1 MTTPISLEQA
11 TILVIERAKQ
21 LTDLLIKARGHDKPP
36 FLAKDFAHLKGV
48 KKIIKAD
55 LGESS
60 AILLRFNDGNVIKVN
75 KNHSIGRQN
84 FSCAHEIGHLLI
96 SEIDNE
102 LDLDSRLENV
112 EFRTYNPQAQKIAHV
127 KTKER
132 LVDVA
137 AAELLMPELVFKQY
151 LSEFGISVLSIE
163 KLANVFQVSIQATA
177 RRIAEVSPEPC
188 ITLLWKHQ
196 LKQRAKGLRLAGC
209 IGPGRKIS
217 GKIQYTPVHK
227 IALNTST
234 LYKAY
239 LGNNP
244 VKCRKLFQIG
254 NTVKRLFMES
264 KGFGYDEK
272 RYVVSLAL
280 LK

>member
-1 MTTPISLEQA
+1 MITPISLEQS
-11 TILVIERAKQ
+11 TTLIIERAKQ
-21 LTDLLIKARGHDKPP
+21 MTDLLISTRGHDKPP
-36 FLAKDFAHLKGV
+36 FLPEDFARLKDV

-55 LGESS
+55 LGDLS
-60 AILLRFNDGNVIKVN
+60 AILLRFSDGYVIKVN
-75 KNHSIGRQN
+75 KNHSAGRQN
-84 FSCAHEIGHLLI
+84 FSCAHELGHLLF
-96 SEIDNE
+96 SELDSE
-102 LDLDSRLENV
+102 LDLGSRLENV
-112 EFRTYNPQAQKIAHV
+112 EFRTYNPQAQRTARV
-127 KTKER
+127 KARER
-132 LVDVA
+132 LVDIA
-137 AAELLMPELVFKQY
+137 ATELLMPESVFRQY

-177 RRIAEVSPEPC
+177 RRIAEVSLEPC

-209 IGPGRKIS
+209 TGPGRNTS
-217 GKIQYTPVHK
+217 SKIQYMPVRK

-239 LGNNP
+239 RGNNP
-244 VKCRKLFQIG
+244 VKCHILFQMG
-254 NTVKRLFMES
+254 TTAKRLLMES
-264 KGFGYDEK
+264 KGFGYDEN

>member
-11 TILVIERAKQ
+11 TILVIERAKH
-21 LTDLLIKARGHDKPP
+21 LTDLLIKTRGHDKPP
-36 FLAKDFAHLKGV
+36 FLAKDFAHLKGI

-75 KNHSIGRQN
+75 KNHSIVRQN

-112 EFRTYNPQAQKIAHV
+112 EFGTYNPQAQKIARV

-177 RRIAEVSPEPC
+177 RRIAEVSSEPC
-188 ITLLWKHQ
+188 IMLLWKHQ
-196 LKQRAKGLRLAGC
+196 LKQRAKGLRLAGRT
-209 IGPGRKIS
+209 GPGRNTS

-227 IALNTST
+227 TALNTST

-254 NTVKRLFMES
+254 NTAKRLFMES